1 MAHLTG
7 NGRAFEDIAAESHI
21 SADTVKSTVTR
32 AMQKAGA
39 DNGAQ
44 LAFLVGQARLDIA
57 D

>member
-7 NGRAFEDIAAESHI
+7 NGKAFEDIAAESHI

-44 LAFLVGQARLDIA
+44 LTFLVGQARLDIA